1 MNFTH
6 FDGDSV
12 QKLVRIQSER
22 NYEIV
27 FSTSG
32 GYTGTLRLDY
42 IVLSGV
48 FASQRGV

>member
-1 MNFTH
+1 MTFTH

-12 QKLVRIQSER
+12 QKLVWIQSER

-32 GYTGTLRLDY
+32 GYTETLRLDY

-48 FASQRGV
+48 FALQRGV